1 MTTALWT
8 AFSGSVPQ
16 ENTPWLWT
24 STPGM
29 DMGSLPWKVSMMT
42 LPVSS
47 SYSPR
52 ISSSVIFRVQGI
64 SP

>member
-29 DMGSLPWKVSMMT
+29 DMGSLP
-42 LPVSS
+42 
-47 SYSPR
+47 
-52 ISSSVIFRVQGI
+52 
-64 SP
+64 